1 MSMQPGT
8 PFAWNFQR
16 AGGQSAYEAA
26 QNALNQKRAAD
37 YVSNMEDRQVG
48 NAQDMM
54 SWMQS
59 GNDAA
64 LYQADQAAAAQAQ
77 EAQKAEQI
85 KAIESQIAEIQA
97 RIAQNQAKL
106 KNFTGSANQIAA
118 LEAQK
123 INSQDPTMIW
133 RWQKQREDTA
143 RANSS
148 IDSSDAKKF
157 QNTVDMLVDQRPST
171 STAGIE
177 NQIRNIETA
186 IRDGKNLGA
195 DVTALQKKKEEL
207 EAELYPD
214 DAQSGKS
221 DTGDFKTGTSQER
234 FKASVKDY
242 LKDKHS
248 SSELQKYYDA
258 NKDNMDSDTVSM
270 FRDAIRSQVK
280 REKDKY
286 EADLLTYIKEHNSN
300 YDMLN
305 ENAKKRVRSEAIKK
319 RGY

>member
-54 SWMQS
+54 NWMQS

-64 LYQADQAAAAQAQ
+64 QYQADQAAAAQAQ

-85 KAIESQIAEIQA
+85 KAIEAQIAEIQA

-143 RANSS
+143 RSNAMNDKISANKFNNEAEALLKTEMPESYAEQVQQLKNVRMKIAEGKTIGADTS
-148 IDSSDAKKF
+148 ALEAQEKELSENVEATHKNDKAIKSAKSKMSELKR
-157 QNTVDMLVDQRPST
+157 QLAMK
-171 STAGIE
+171 
-177 NQIRNIETA
+177 A
-186 IRDGKNLGA
+186 ITPRQYRDGIKSLIDTFDDDELNDQLYTEFLGGNKAIQNKNKA
-195 DVTALQKKKEEL
+195 DEDKDLRKKMGL
-207 EAELYPD
+207 
-214 DAQSGKS
+214 
-221 DTGDFKTGTSQER
+221 F
-234 FKASVKDY
+234 
-242 LKDKHS
+242 
-248 SSELQKYYDA
+248 
-258 NKDNMDSDTVSM
+258 
-270 FRDAIRSQVK
+270 
-280 REKDKY
+280 
-286 EADLLTYIKEHNSN
+286 
-300 YDMLN
+300 
-305 ENAKKRVRSEAIKK
+305 
-319 RGY
+319 

>member
-64 LYQADQAAAAQAQ
+64 QYQADQAAAAQAQ

-85 KAIESQIAEIQA
+85 KAIEAQIAEIQA

-143 RANSS
+143 RANDKMNASDSVKFKNKAALLLSKDPDTSS
-148 IDSSDAKKF
+148 VGSLS
-157 QNTVDMLVDQRPST
+157 
-171 STAGIE
+171 
-177 NQIRNIETA
+177 NQIANLETA
-186 IRDGKNLGA
+186 ILEGQNIGEDVSALIDKRKELEKARDKKDQSDYETGDILDDK
-195 DVTALQKKKEEL
+195 TATKKEIEERLKDPNLTNDQKIKLNSKWREL
-207 EAELYPD
+207 DRIEKNKAFNAELD
-214 DAQSGKS
+214 KFIEKKGLNR
-221 DTGDFKTGTSQER
+221 KTVTKRMLETLTRQ
-234 FKASVKDY
+234 FKASKGM
-242 LKDKHS
+242 K
-248 SSELQKYYDA
+248 
-258 NKDNMDSDTVSM
+258 
-270 FRDAIRSQVK
+270 
-280 REKDKY
+280 
-286 EADLLTYIKEHNSN
+286 
-300 YDMLN
+300 
-305 ENAKKRVRSEAIKK
+305 
-319 RGY
+319 

>member
-54 SWMQS
+54 NWMQS

-64 LYQADQAAAAQAQ
+64 QYQADQAAAAQAQ

-133 RWQKQREDTA
+133 RWQKQREDTVK
-143 RANSS
+143 ANDKLNATDSVKFKNKAALLMSKDPDTSS
-148 IDSSDAKKF
+148 VGALS
-157 QNTVDMLVDQRPST
+157 
-171 STAGIE
+171 
-177 NQIRNIETA
+177 NQIANLETA
-186 IRDGKNLGA
+186 ILEGQNIGEDVSALLDKRKELLKARDSKDQSDFETGDVLDDKTATKKDIEERLKDPNLTSDQKRKLNMKWRELDRIEKNKA
-195 DVTALQKKKEEL
+195 FASERDAFIKKKGYNPKTISKRML
-207 EAELYPD
+207 ETMTR
-214 DAQSGKS
+214 Q
-221 DTGDFKTGTSQER
+221 
-234 FKASVKDY
+234 FKASKGM
-242 LKDKHS
+242 K
-248 SSELQKYYDA
+248 
-258 NKDNMDSDTVSM
+258 
-270 FRDAIRSQVK
+270 
-280 REKDKY
+280 
-286 EADLLTYIKEHNSN
+286 
-300 YDMLN
+300 
-305 ENAKKRVRSEAIKK
+305 
-319 RGY
+319 

>member
-1 MSMQPGT
+1 MTLLSI
-8 PFAWNFQR
+8 R
-16 AGGQSAYEAA
+16 
-26 QNALNQKRAAD
+26 L
-37 YVSNMEDRQVG
+37 
-48 NAQDMM
+48 
-54 SWMQS
+54 
-59 GNDAA
+59 
-64 LYQADQAAAAQAQ
+64 ADQAAAAQAQ
-77 EAQKAEQI
+77 EDQKAEQI
-85 KAIESQIAEIQA
+85 KAIEAQIAEIQA

-195 DVTALQKKKEEL
+195 DVTALQKKKAEL
-207 EAELYPD
+207 EDLVYG
-214 DAQSGKS
+214 SGEASGEFSSGTKS
-221 DTGDFKTGTSQER
+221 ENLKANVTDFLNQ
-234 FKASVKDY
+234 
-242 LKDKHS
+242 KHS
-248 SSELQKYYDA
+248 SSEIKKFIDEHQDLENDEKIKLNMAYNDRKRIEKNQSEEAAFYDWA
-258 NKDNMDSDTVSM
+258 KQFGLKKGSDPE
-270 FRDAIRSQVK
+270 F
-280 REKDKY
+280 EKSLRKAY
-286 EADLLTYIKEHNSN
+286 
-300 YDMLN
+300 
-305 ENAKKRVRSEAIKK
+305 KK
-319 RGY
+319 RGK

>member
-54 SWMQS
+54 NWMQS
-59 GNDAA
+59 GNEAA
-64 LYQADQAAAAQAQ
+64 QYQADQAAAAQAQ

-133 RWQKQREDTA
+133 RWQKQREDTVK
-143 RANSS
+143 ANDKLNASDSVKFKNKAALLLSKDPDTSS
-148 IDSSDAKKF
+148 VGAIS
-157 QNTVDMLVDQRPST
+157 
-171 STAGIE
+171 
-177 NQIRNIETA
+177 NQIANIETA
-186 IRDGKNLGA
+186 ILEGQNIGEDVSELINKRKELEKARDSKDQSDYETGDVLDDKTATKKDIEERLKDPNLTNDQKLKLNMKLRELDRIEKNKA
-195 DVTALQKKKEEL
+195 FASERDAFIKKKGYNPKTISKRML
-207 EAELYPD
+207 ETMTR
-214 DAQSGKS
+214 Q
-221 DTGDFKTGTSQER
+221 
-234 FKASVKDY
+234 FKASKGM
-242 LKDKHS
+242 K
-248 SSELQKYYDA
+248 
-258 NKDNMDSDTVSM
+258 
-270 FRDAIRSQVK
+270 
-280 REKDKY
+280 
-286 EADLLTYIKEHNSN
+286 
-300 YDMLN
+300 
-305 ENAKKRVRSEAIKK
+305 
-319 RGY
+319 

>member
-54 SWMQS
+54 NWMQS

-64 LYQADQAAAAQAQ
+64 QYQADQAAAAQAQ

-85 KAIESQIAEIQA
+85 KALEGQIAEIQA

-143 RANSS
+143 RANNS
-148 IDSSDAKKF
+148 IDTSDAKKF

-195 DVTALQKKKEEL
+195 DVRALQKKKEEL
-207 EAELYPD
+207 EDLIYG
-214 DAQSGKS
+214 SGEAS
-221 DTGDFKTGTSQER
+221 GDFSSGTKSENL
-234 FKASVKDY
+234 KANVTDF
-242 LKDKHS
+242 LNQKHS
-248 SSELQKYYDA
+248 SSEIKKFIDEHKDLENDEKIKLNMAYNDRKRIEKNQADEAAFYDWA
-258 NKDNMDSDTVSM
+258 KQYGLKKGSDPE
-270 FRDAIRSQVK
+270 F
-280 REKDKY
+280 EKSLRKAY
-286 EADLLTYIKEHNSN
+286 
-300 YDMLN
+300 
-305 ENAKKRVRSEAIKK
+305 KK
-319 RGY
+319 RGK

>member
-54 SWMQS
+54 NWMQS
-59 GNDAA
+59 VNDAA
-64 LYQADQAAAAQAQ
+64 QYQADQAAAAQAQ

-85 KAIESQIAEIQA
+85 KAIEAQIAEIQA

-133 RWQKQREDTA
+133 RWQQQREDTA
-143 RANSS
+143 RSNAMNDKISANKFNNEAEALLKTEMPESYAEQVQQLKNVRMKIAEGKTIGADTS
-148 IDSSDAKKF
+148 ALEAQEKELSENVEATHKNDKAIKSAKSKMSELKR
-157 QNTVDMLVDQRPST
+157 QLAMK
-171 STAGIE
+171 
-177 NQIRNIETA
+177 A
-186 IRDGKNLGA
+186 ITPRQYRDGIKSLIDTFDDDELNDQLYTEFLGGNKAIQNKNKA
-195 DVTALQKKKEEL
+195 DEDKDLRKKMGL
-207 EAELYPD
+207 
-214 DAQSGKS
+214 
-221 DTGDFKTGTSQER
+221 F
-234 FKASVKDY
+234 
-242 LKDKHS
+242 
-248 SSELQKYYDA
+248 
-258 NKDNMDSDTVSM
+258 
-270 FRDAIRSQVK
+270 
-280 REKDKY
+280 
-286 EADLLTYIKEHNSN
+286 
-300 YDMLN
+300 
-305 ENAKKRVRSEAIKK
+305 
-319 RGY
+319 

>member
-48 NAQDMM
+48 NGQDMM
-54 SWMQS
+54 NWMQS

-64 LYQADQAAAAQAQ
+64 QYQADQAAAAQGQ

-143 RANSS
+143 RANDKLNATDSVKFKNKAALLMSKDPDTSS
-148 IDSSDAKKF
+148 VGALS
-157 QNTVDMLVDQRPST
+157 
-171 STAGIE
+171 
-177 NQIRNIETA
+177 NQIANLETA
-186 IRDGKNLGA
+186 ILEGQNIGEDVSALLDKRKELLKARDSKDQSDYETGDVLDDKTATKKDIEERLKDPNLTNDQKRKLNMKWRELDRIKKNKA
-195 DVTALQKKKEEL
+195 FASERDAFIKKKGYNPKTISKRML
-207 EAELYPD
+207 ETMTR
-214 DAQSGKS
+214 Q
-221 DTGDFKTGTSQER
+221 
-234 FKASVKDY
+234 FKASKGM
-242 LKDKHS
+242 K
-248 SSELQKYYDA
+248 
-258 NKDNMDSDTVSM
+258 
-270 FRDAIRSQVK
+270 
-280 REKDKY
+280 
-286 EADLLTYIKEHNSN
+286 
-300 YDMLN
+300 
-305 ENAKKRVRSEAIKK
+305 
-319 RGY
+319 

>member
-54 SWMQS
+54 NWMQS

-64 LYQADQAAAAQAQ
+64 QYQADQAAAAQAQ

-97 RIAQNQAKL
+97 RIAKNQAKL

-133 RWQKQREDTA
+133 RWQQQREDTA
-143 RANSS
+143 RSNAMNDKISANKFNNEAEALLKTEMPESYAEQVQQLKNVRMKIAEGKTIGADTS
-148 IDSSDAKKF
+148 ALEAQEKELSENVEATHKNDKAIKSAKSKMSELKR
-157 QNTVDMLVDQRPST
+157 QLAMK
-171 STAGIE
+171 
-177 NQIRNIETA
+177 A
-186 IRDGKNLGA
+186 ITPRQYRDGIKSLIDTFDDDELNDQLYTEFLGGNKAIQNKNKA
-195 DVTALQKKKEEL
+195 DEDKDLRKKMGL
-207 EAELYPD
+207 
-214 DAQSGKS
+214 
-221 DTGDFKTGTSQER
+221 F
-234 FKASVKDY
+234 
-242 LKDKHS
+242 
-248 SSELQKYYDA
+248 
-258 NKDNMDSDTVSM
+258 
-270 FRDAIRSQVK
+270 
-280 REKDKY
+280 
-286 EADLLTYIKEHNSN
+286 
-300 YDMLN
+300 
-305 ENAKKRVRSEAIKK
+305 
-319 RGY
+319 

>member
-54 SWMQS
+54 NWMQS

-64 LYQADQAAAAQAQ
+64 QYQADQAAAAQAQ

-85 KAIESQIAEIQA
+85 KAIEAQIAEIQA

-133 RWQKQREDTA
+133 RWQQQREDTA
-143 RANSS
+143 RSNAMNDKISANKFNNEAEALLKTEMPESYAEQVQQLKNVRMKIAEGKTIGADTS
-148 IDSSDAKKF
+148 ALEAQEKELSENVEATHKNDKAIKSAKSKMSELKR
-157 QNTVDMLVDQRPST
+157 QLAMK
-171 STAGIE
+171 
-177 NQIRNIETA
+177 A
-186 IRDGKNLGA
+186 ITPRQYRDGIKSLIDTFDDDELNDQLYTEFLGGNKAIQNKNKA
-195 DVTALQKKKEEL
+195 DEDKDLRKKMGL
-207 EAELYPD
+207 
-214 DAQSGKS
+214 
-221 DTGDFKTGTSQER
+221 F
-234 FKASVKDY
+234 
-242 LKDKHS
+242 
-248 SSELQKYYDA
+248 
-258 NKDNMDSDTVSM
+258 
-270 FRDAIRSQVK
+270 
-280 REKDKY
+280 
-286 EADLLTYIKEHNSN
+286 
-300 YDMLN
+300 
-305 ENAKKRVRSEAIKK
+305 
-319 RGY
+319 

>member
-48 NAQDMM
+48 NGQDMM
-54 SWMQS
+54 SWMQQ

-64 LYQADQAAAAQAQ
+64 QYQADQAAAAQAQ

-133 RWQKQREDTA
+133 RWQKQREDTM
-143 RANSS
+143 RANDKLNANDSVKFKNKAALLMSKDPDTSS
-148 IDSSDAKKF
+148 VGAIS
-157 QNTVDMLVDQRPST
+157 
-171 STAGIE
+171 
-177 NQIRNIETA
+177 NQIANIETA
-186 IRDGKNLGA
+186 ILEGQNLGM
-195 DVTALQKKKEEL
+195 DVSDLLNKRKELVKARDSKDQSDYETGDVLDDKTATKKDIEERLKDPNLTTDQKRKLNMKWRDLDRIEKNKAFASERDAFIKKKGYNPKTISKRML
-207 EAELYPD
+207 ETMTR
-214 DAQSGKS
+214 Q
-221 DTGDFKTGTSQER
+221 
-234 FKASVKDY
+234 FKASKGM
-242 LKDKHS
+242 K
-248 SSELQKYYDA
+248 
-258 NKDNMDSDTVSM
+258 
-270 FRDAIRSQVK
+270 
-280 REKDKY
+280 
-286 EADLLTYIKEHNSN
+286 
-300 YDMLN
+300 
-305 ENAKKRVRSEAIKK
+305 
-319 RGY
+319 